1 MFIKLT
7 RLDNSPIWLN
17 AAFIVTVE
25 PRKGGGTIVV
35 PIGDGLDYEVRE
47 TAEAVLGMLGDAPT
61 PTVVPVPAPKGLAK
75 TPDDVSPDRGMPDL
89 LPERPVPAKPVS
101 PVQPEPPAPS
111 AAPVAPTASE
121 TAEVQEKSAD
131 EPAKVEEPAV
141 VASAEEPEPA
151 KPAKRARKTSAKAKT
166 AAKPRKKAAVKQE
179 PALAP
184 KPLTPLVLDE
194 GQVERLKKMSPR
206 SIRKL
211 ANTLM
216 AQFKVGDP
224 FEVIRA
230 LEEREFFKTE
240 GDRVLW
246 PVAAAEAEKPVE
258 KE

>member
-47 TAEAVLGMLGDAPT
+47 TAETVLSLLGDAPT
-61 PTVVPVPAPKGLAK
+61 PAVVPVPAPKGLTK

-89 LPERPVPAKPVS
+89 LPERPVPAKPVTPAEPAS
-101 PVQPEPPAPS
+101 SALPAEPV
-111 AAPVAPTASE
+111 VAKA
-121 TAEVQEKSAD
+121 AEVQEKSAD
-131 EPAKVEEPAV
+131 EAAKAEAEAA
-141 VASAEEPEPA
+141 VASAEEVEPA
-151 KPAKRARKTSAKAKT
+151 KPAKRTRKAAAKTKT
-166 AAKPRKKAAVKQE
+166 AAKPRKKAAAKKE
-179 PALAP
+179 PAPEP

-230 LEEREFFKTE
+230 LEERAFFKTE

-246 PVAAAEAEKPVE
+246 PVAAAEAEKTTAA

>member
-47 TAEAVLGMLGDAPT
+47 TAEAVLGMLGDAPM
-61 PTVVPVPAPKGLAK
+61 PTVVPVPAPKGLTK

-101 PVQPEPPAPS
+101 PVQAEPPAPS
-111 AAPVAPTASE
+111 AAPVASE
-121 TAEVQEKSAD
+121 AAEVQKKSAD
-131 EPAKVEEPAV
+131 ESAKVEAPAAA
-141 VASAEEPEPA
+141 ASAEEPEPA
-151 KPAKRARKTSAKAKT
+151 KPVKRTRKTAVKTKT
-166 AAKPRKKAAVKQE
+166 AAKPRKKAAAKKE
-179 PALAP
+179 PAPAP
-184 KPLTPLVLDE
+184 KPMTPLVLDE

-230 LEEREFFKTE
+230 LEEREFLKTE

-246 PVAAAEAEKPVE
+246 PVVAAEPEKTAA

>member
-1 MFIKLT
+1 MYIKLT

-61 PTVVPVPAPKGLAK
+61 PTVVPVPAPKGLTK

-89 LPERPVPAKPVS
+89 LPERPVSAKPVS
-101 PVQPEPPAPS
+101 PVLPKPPDQS
-111 AAPVAPTASE
+111 AAPAASE
-121 TAEVQEKSAD
+121 VAEVQKKSAD
-131 EPAKVEEPAV
+131 EPANADAPAV
-141 VASAEEPEPA
+141 SASAEESEPA
-151 KPAKRARKTSAKAKT
+151 KPAKRTRKAAAKT
-166 AAKPRKKAAVKQE
+166 KAAAKPRKKAAAKKDPE
-179 PALAP
+179 PAPAP

-230 LEEREFFKTE
+230 LEEREFLKTE

-246 PVAAAEAEKPVE
+246 PVAAAETEKPVE

>member
-25 PRKGGGTIVV
+25 PRKGGGAIVV

-61 PTVVPVPAPKGLAK
+61 PTVVPVPAPKGLTK

-89 LPERPVPAKPVS
+89 LPERPVPVKPVS
-101 PVQPEPPAPS
+101 PVQSESPALS
-111 AAPVAPTASE
+111 AAPAASE
-121 TAEVQEKSAD
+121 AAEVPKKSAD
-131 EPAKVEEPAV
+131 EPAKAEAPAV
-141 VASAEEPEPA
+141 AASAEEPEPA
-151 KPAKRARKTSAKAKT
+151 KPAKRTRKTAAKAKT
-166 AAKPRKKAAVKQE
+166 AAKPRKKTAAKKE
-179 PALAP
+179 PAPAP

-246 PVAAAEAEKPVE
+246 PVAAAEPEKPVA

>member
-61 PTVVPVPAPKGLAK
+61 PTVVPVPAPKGLTK

-101 PVQPEPPAPS
+101 PVQAEPPAPS
-111 AAPVAPTASE
+111 AAPAASE
-121 TAEVQEKSAD
+121 AAEVQKKSAD
-131 EPAKVEEPAV
+131 ESAKVEAPAAA
-141 VASAEEPEPA
+141 ASAEEPEPA
-151 KPAKRARKTSAKAKT
+151 KPAKRTRKTAVKTKT
-166 AAKPRKKAAVKQE
+166 AAKPRKKAAAKKE
-179 PALAP
+179 PAPAP
-184 KPLTPLVLDE
+184 KPMTPLVLDE

-230 LEEREFFKTE
+230 LEEREFLKTE

-246 PVAAAEAEKPVE
+246 PVVAAENEKPVA
-258 KE
+258 KG

>member
-61 PTVVPVPAPKGLAK
+61 PAVVPVPVPKGLTK

-101 PVQPEPPAPS
+101 PVQSESPAPS
-111 AAPVAPTASE
+111 AAPAASE
-121 TAEVQEKSAD
+121 AAEVPKKSAN
-131 EPAKVEEPAV
+131 EPAKAESPAV
-141 VASAEEPEPA
+141 AASAEEPEPA
-151 KPAKRARKTSAKAKT
+151 KPAKRTRKTAAKTKT
-166 AAKPRKKAAVKQE
+166 AAKPRKKAAAKKE
-179 PALAP
+179 PAPAP

-230 LEEREFFKTE
+230 LEEREFLKTE

-246 PVAAAEAEKPVE
+246 PVAVAEPEKTAA

>member
-47 TAEAVLGMLGDAPT
+47 TAEAVLGMLGDAPA
-61 PTVVPVPAPKGLAK
+61 PTVVPVPAPKGLTK

-89 LPERPVPAKPVS
+89 LPERPASAKPVPPVSQPAKPEV
-101 PVQPEPPAPS
+101 
-111 AAPVAPTASE
+111 AAPADKP
-121 TAEVQEKSAD
+121 AES
-131 EPAKVEEPAV
+131 PAKAD
-141 VASAEEPEPA
+141 ASAEDAAVEKAEPA
-151 KPAKRARKTSAKAKT
+151 KPAKRTRKTTATKAKT
-166 AAKPRKKAAVKQE
+166 AAKPRKKTAAKKE
-179 PALAP
+179 AAPEP

-224 FEVIRA
+224 FEAIRA

-246 PVAAAEAEKPVE
+246 PVAAAEAEKPVA